1 MPEWR
6 CLAPPVTFASTES
19 EMSENKAV
27 KTLADV
33 LSLLDQSGLAGTRRR
48 DMVSAVKRI
57 CEMFKTMPASVPAQP
72 LHLRELVFRIRPAA
86 HGVTAKSYS
95 NLRSL
100 FAAALQLAG
109 VIDPLGRGGAR
120 RHPEWRPLLEAIA
133 DDKRLSSGLA
143 TFANWCGSRHITP
156 GEVNDTTVQRFLA
169 WLEARTLQP
178 KPRDL
183 VRRVPKLWNEAST
196 KFNCWPTTQL
206 TPLSFKAPSRHLNW
220 SDLSSSF
227 QQDAGAYLALRANP
241 DLFDERPEAPKR
253 PLAATTLR
261 QQREHLRLAASI
273 LIQNGE
279 AIAALADLV
288 KPDRFKKVLR
298 YYHNQAN
305 REPNAFVIALAKTLI
320 QVARYHTGATAT
332 EVAELKRLTGNL
344 PAIPHD
350 LTDKNKALLRRLES
364 ERVRAKLLFLP
375 EQLIEE
381 VAKDLERDRLRF
393 VDAQVAIAI
402 DILLATPLRPQNL
415 SALSWQ
421 DNFSEPDGPRGKLVL
436 HIAARHTRIKSASA
450 VPE

>member
-1 MPEWR
+1 MNEDN
-6 CLAPPVTFASTES
+6 
-19 EMSENKAV
+19 ENKAV
-27 KTLADV
+27 KTIADV
-33 LSLLDQSGLAGTRRR
+33 LSLVDQSGLTGTRRR
-48 DMVSAVKRI
+48 DMISAVKRI
-57 CEMFKTMPASVPAQP
+57 CEMFETTPASVPAQP
-72 LHLRELVFRIRPAA
+72 PHLRELVFRIRPAA

-133 DDKRLSSGLA
+133 DDKRLSNGHA
-143 TFANWCGSRHITP
+143 TFANWCGSQHVSP

-169 WLEARTLQP
+169 WIEARTLQP

-196 KFNCWPTTQL
+196 KFDCWPTTQL
-206 TPLSFKAPSRHLNW
+206 TPLSFKVPSRHLNW
-220 SDLSSSF
+220 SDLSPSF

-273 LIQNGE
+273 LMQDGE

-288 KPDRFKKVLR
+288 KPDRFKTVLR

-305 REPNAFVIALAKTLI
+305 REPNAFVIGVAKTLI
-320 QVARYHTGATAT
+320 QVAQFHTGATAK
-332 EVAELKRLTGNL
+332 EVDELKRIAGKL
-344 PAIPHD
+344 PALPLD
-350 LTDKNKALLRRLES
+350 LTRRT
-364 ERVRAKLLFLP
+364 RASCGNWSPTAFAPNSIFFLSSSWEKLQRISMAATFGSSKP
-375 EQLIEE
+375 
-381 VAKDLERDRLRF
+381 RLRS
-393 VDAQVAIAI
+393 QSISC
-402 DILLATPLRPQNL
+402 L
-415 SALSWQ
+415 
-421 DNFSEPDGPRGKLVL
+421 PRHCGRK
-436 HIAARHTRIKSASA
+436 T
-450 VPE
+450 